1 MKRRT
6 ALLFRIS
13 GKHTEVPESV
23 KSYAEEKTDKLPKF
37 YDVINQIEVI
47 VDGKE
52 GSKEVGN
59 IAVEIIARGERKKI
73 FVVKEKGNDVY
84 ACIDLATHKLEQQ
97 LKKTKT
103 KERDEKKHRAR

>member
-1 MKRRT
+1 M
-6 ALLFRIS
+6 LFRIS

-52 GSKEVGN
+52 GSKEAGN
-59 IAVEIIARGERKKI
+59 IAVEIIARGERRKI

-103 KERDEKKHRAR
+103 KERDEKKHRVR

>member
-1 MKRRT
+1 M
-6 ALLFRIS
+6 LFTIS
-13 GKHTEVPESV
+13 GKHTDIPEAV
-23 KSYAEEKTDKLPKF
+23 KSYAEEKTEKLPKF

-59 IAVEIIARGERKKI
+59 IAVEIILRAERKKI
-73 FVVKEKGNDVY
+73 FVVKEKGSDVY

-97 LKKTKT
+97 LKKAKT

>member
-1 MKRRT
+1 M
-6 ALLFRIS
+6 LFKIS
-13 GKHTEVPESV
+13 GKHTEVPEAV
-23 KSYAEEKTDKLPKF
+23 KTYAEGKTEKLPRF

-52 GSKEVGN
+52 GSKEAGN
-59 IAVEIIARGERKKI
+59 IAVEIIARAERKKI
-73 FVVKEKGNDVY
+73 FVVKEKGSDVY

-103 KERDEKKHRAR
+103 KERDVKKHRPS

>member
-1 MKRRT
+1 
-6 ALLFRIS
+6 LLFKIS

-23 KSYAEEKTDKLPKF
+23 KSYAEEKTEKLPKF

-47 VDGKE
+47 VDGKD
-52 GSKEVGN
+52 GSKEAGN
-59 IAVEIIARGERKKI
+59 IAVEIIARGERSKI
-73 FVVKEKGNDVY
+73 FVVKEIGNDVY

-103 KERDEKKHRAR
+103 KERDEKKHNAR

>member
-1 MKRRT
+1 M
-6 ALLFRIS
+6 LFTIA
-13 GKHTEVPESV
+13 GKHTDIPEAV
-23 KSYAEEKTDKLPKF
+23 KSYAEEKTEKLPKF
-37 YDVINQIEVI
+37 YDVINQIEVV

-52 GSKEVGN
+52 GSKEAGN
-59 IAVEIIARGERKKI
+59 IAVEIILRAERKKI

-97 LKKTKT
+97 LKKAKT

>member
-52 GSKEVGN
+52 GCKEVGN

-73 FVVKEKGNDVY
+73 FVVKETGNDVY
-84 ACIDLATHKLEQQ
+84 ACIDLAAHKLEQQ

-103 KERDEKKHRAR
+103 KERDEKKHRTR

>member
-1 MKRRT
+1 M
-6 ALLFRIS
+6 LFRIS
-13 GKHTEVPESV
+13 GKHTDVPASV
-23 KSYAEEKTDKLPKF
+23 KSYAMEKTSKLPKF

-47 VDGKE
+47 IDGKE
-52 GSKEVGN
+52 GSKEAGN
-59 IAVEIIARGERKKI
+59 IAVEIIARAERRKI

-103 KERDEKKHRAR
+103 KERDKKKHRAR

>member
-1 MKRRT
+1 
-6 ALLFRIS
+6 LLFKIS

-23 KSYAEEKTDKLPKF
+23 KSYAEEKTEKLPKF

-47 VDGKE
+47 VDGKD
-52 GSKEVGN
+52 GSKEAGN

-73 FVVKEKGNDVY
+73 FVVKEIGNDVY

-103 KERDEKKHRAR
+103 KERDEKKHNAR

>member
-1 MKRRT
+1 M
-6 ALLFRIS
+6 LFTIS
-13 GKHTEVPESV
+13 GKHTDIPEAV
-23 KSYAEEKTDKLPKF
+23 KSYAEEKTEKLPKF

-52 GSKEVGN
+52 GSKEAGN
-59 IAVEIIARGERKKI
+59 IAVEIIARAERKKI
-73 FVVKEKGNDVY
+73 FVVKETGNDVY

-103 KERDEKKHRAR
+103 KERDEKKHRTR

>member
-1 MKRRT
+1 
-6 ALLFRIS
+6 LLLKIS
-13 GKHTEVPESV
+13 GKHTDVPASV
-23 KSYAEEKTDKLPKF
+23 KSYAMEKTSKLPRF

-52 GSKEVGN
+52 GSKEAGN
-59 IAVEIIARGERKKI
+59 IAVEIIARAERKKI

-97 LKKTKT
+97 LRKTKT
-103 KERDEKKHRAR
+103 KERDEKKHRTR